1 MVDIVAVKTK
11 QQKRAFIDFPHELYR
26 DDPNY
31 VPELYL
37 SQKELLDERK
47 NPFFQHSKADLFLAM
62 RHGQVVGRIAAIRNN
77 NYNTYAGDEVGFFGF
92 FDLID
97 DYEVAEALLD
107 RVKSWIKGEGLSAIY
122 GPANFTTNDTA
133 GVLVD
138 GFDRP
143 PVVMMAYNKPYYPRF
158 LEKYGFVSKMNLLAY
173 LMTEDSVSRR
183 TLELSGKLEDRLRAK
198 GVSIRQVNLKKFD
211 QEVDHI
217 LHIYKEAWKDNWGFV
232 PPTEA
237 EFRHLATGLK
247 MIINP
252 EYAFIA
258 ESEGEAVAFSLA
270 IPDINVIQRTI
281 SRGRLFPFGIF
292 KLLLGKNKIKRS
304 RIITLGV
311 LESHRRMGVEGVFYA
326 KTIQAGL
333 KNGVTEAEASWI
345 LETSEMINKGLLSLN
360 ADPYKRYRIY
370 ELSLA

>member
-1 MVDIVAVKTK
+1 
-11 QQKRAFIDFPHELYR
+11 
-26 DDPNY
+26 
-31 VPELYL
+31 
-37 SQKELLDERK
+37 
-47 NPFFQHSKADLFLAM
+47 
-62 RHGQVVGRIAAIRNN
+62 
-77 NYNTYAGDEVGFFGF
+77 
-92 FDLID
+92 
-97 DYEVAEALLD
+97 
-107 RVKSWIKGEGLSAIY
+107 
-122 GPANFTTNDTA
+122 
-133 GVLVD
+133 
-138 GFDRP
+138 
-143 PVVMMAYNKPYYPRF
+143 
-158 LEKYGFVSKMNLLAY
+158 
-173 LMTEDSVSRR
+173 
-183 TLELSGKLEDRLRAK
+183 
-198 GVSIRQVNLKKFD
+198 
-211 QEVDHI
+211 
-217 LHIYKEAWKDNWGFV
+217 
-232 PPTEA
+232 
-237 EFRHLATGLK
+237 

-292 KLLLGKNKIKRS
+292 KLLLGKNKIKRI

-345 LETSEMINKGLLSLN
+345 LETNEMMNKGLLSLN